1 MLNVKHT
8 VETTASPAVIWKI
21 WEDVSNWKTWDADLE
36 FSVIDGP
43 FAEGTT
49 GSMKH
54 GGSPVVQTTLIK
66 VVPLKSFVQ
75 IAKLPLARI
84 IMNHDITEANG
95 KTYVTF
101 QLQFRGLLGLFFAL
115 HIGREKTKRGLITE
129 MTEMVKKAEGEFPV

>member
-1 MLNVKHT
+1 MLSVKHT

-36 FSVIDGP
+36 FSTIDGP

-54 GGSPVVQTTLIK
+54 GGSPVVQTILTK

-75 IAKLPLARI
+75 VAKLPLARI
-84 IMNHDITEANG
+84 IMSHDITEANG

-101 QLQFRGLLGLFFAL
+101 HLQFRGLLGPFFVF

-129 MTEMVKKAEGEFPV
+129 MTAMVRKAEGALPR